1 MVDGNG
7 AAEPCQKVAEG
18 LLRKVPGLLKYF
30 DENDDAA
37 VKVLHAMNEQ
47 LRNHL
52 GPQHMDRTN
61 EAERFR
67 VLEGLLRNHL
77 KFVKYPTTQPPAHPS
92 ARVGTLGVRR
102 SLLVRYLAA
111 ALEEVGDVI
120 AAILIRAALNVAESA
135 ADGHDTA
142 SIDEFLQLAIGSL
155 LDDQGK
161 GAALLYTVLGDL
173 MQQEVGS
180 HGNLVSAKPMELTEW
195 GDPDFS
201 LTVLIGKE
209 LIPVPFCEILPFFWA
224 PHSQLATHCHAC
236 ALPFVGE
243 PPIRTINILMSDVL
257 ILGVRV
263 FNRHFSCIKANR
275 IPFVPISHVWTD
287 SIREAN
293 ENRAHNTAAT
303 IKLIGTLVG
312 LGLGARNAYGPEVEF
327 WHDYFSVPQWQSE
340 VKEQLLIRLPAI
352 YHLADEILVH
362 LEDLRSSSLVFLFM
376 GESPN
381 MAGPTSNDPLLE
393 VMKMV
398 PHIRSLLGSEWMR
411 RMWVMLEY
419 AQSRAACV
427 MTRWN
432 IIHRVRDYNTQKH
445 TMGAIYARDTFTHAL
460 TLARSYLPNLFR
472 YARSIALSAHNSIQ
486 FIRELGA
493 RPLLIGG
500 PPPKFFLGEVM
511 ELVASR
517 QCQHSHDRFMAL
529 DLLLDGQRTAWQPV
543 GEEVLPAAEAEACSH
558 VWLKALRQG
567 DCTPLLFQPR
577 ERIPGSDPSTRS
589 GLASWLVGYSGLE
602 GAAWGHGRQT
612 TAPDLVPVITDEGVI
627 RVSLA
632 LAGELE
638 QIWYLDVET
647 SGEVAGVAFGLHH
660 LYRMAKAE
668 GMEMSPELLV
678 DSLNRIFPLGDTQ
691 QSIAKGNGQLF
702 SFAALDGRDPEFA
715 DRIRSRLAKF
725 EAPGDSGNSLDKAD
739 AILGISDDLGFG
751 ATITGA
757 FRTGYTRLTH
767 SKHMAGQREERGAK
781 GGDPICKVRCP
792 ECRRVA
798 LFRLDLRET
807 GGVGQKV
814 YRIPGLAYEGSIKD
828 GVGLVIDNE
837 GRITGRMFYGPPAC
851 DCRLMVDV
859 EIH

>member
-1 MVDGNG
+1 MLR
-7 AAEPCQKVAEG
+7 KVAEG
-18 LLRKVPGLLKYF
+18 LLPKVLHLLKNF
-30 DENDDAA
+30 DGNDDA
-37 VKVLHAMNEQ
+37 VELFHAMNEL

-67 VLEGLLRNHL
+67 VLEGLLRAHL
-77 KFVKYPTTQPPAHPS
+77 KFVKYPTTQRPARPS

-120 AAILIRAALNVAESA
+120 AAIVIRAALNVAESA
-135 ADGHDTA
+135 ADGHDTT
-142 SIDEFLQLAIGSL
+142 SIDEFLQLAIGCL

-180 HGNLVSAKPMELTEW
+180 HGNLVSAKPMELAEW
-195 GDPDFS
+195 GHPDFS

-209 LIPVPFCEILPFFWA
+209 LVPVPLHEILPFFWA
-224 PHSQLATHCHAC
+224 PNSQLATHCHAC

-243 PPIRTINILMSDVL
+243 PPIRTINILLSDVL

-303 IKLIGTLVG
+303 IMLISTLVG
-312 LGLGARNAYGPEVEF
+312 LGLGARGAYGAEVEF

-362 LEDLRSSSLVFLFM
+362 LEDLRSSSLISLFM
-376 GESPN
+376 AASPK
-381 MAGPTSNDPLLE
+381 MAGPSNDPLLE
-393 VMKMV
+393 VMKVV
-398 PHIRSLLGSEWMR
+398 PHIRGLLGSEWMR

-432 IIHRVRDYNTQKH
+432 TIHRVRDYDTQKH
-445 TMGAIYARDTFTHAL
+445 ATGALYARDTFTHAL
-460 TLARSYLPNLFR
+460 ALARLYLPNMFR
-472 YARSIALSAHNSIQ
+472 YARSVALSAHTSIQ

-493 RPLLIGG
+493 RPLLIRG
-500 PPPKFFLGEVM
+500 PPPKLFLGEVM
-511 ELVASR
+511 ELVASK
-517 QCQHSHDRFMAL
+517 QCQYSHDRFMAL

-543 GEEVLPAAEAEACSH
+543 GEELLPAAEAEACAH

-567 DCTPLLFQPR
+567 DCVPLLFQPR
-577 ERIPGSDPSTRS
+577 ERIPGSNPSARS

-612 TAPDLVPVITDEGVI
+612 TAPDLVPVVTEEGPI

-632 LAGELE
+632 LAGEIE
-638 QIWYLDVET
+638 QICYLDVET
-647 SGEVAGVAFGLHH
+647 SGEVTGVAFGLHH
-660 LYRMAKAE
+660 LCRMAEAE
-668 GMEMSPELLV
+668 GMEMSPEVLV
-678 DSLNRIFPLGDTQ
+678 DGLNRVFPLDD
-691 QSIAKGNGQLF
+691 IYHNMARHNGPLL
-702 SFAALDGRDPEFA
+702 SFAALDRRDPEFA
-715 DRIRSRLAKF
+715 GRIRGLLSKYEDAV
-725 EAPGDSGNSLDKAD
+725 DSGIASEKAD
-739 AILGISDDLGFG
+739 AILGISDELGFE

-757 FRTGYTRLTH
+757 FITGYTRLTH
-767 SKHMAGQREERGAK
+767 SKHMARQREERGAK

-792 ECRRVA
+792 ECRRIA

-814 YRIPGLAYEGSIKD
+814 YRIPGVAYEGSIKD
-828 GVGLVIDNE
+828 GVGLVIDNQ